1 MRAKAVAF
9 FAALPGNGARAAPAS
24 AANAERL
31 VVFANMRFHPYLTHV
46 EQNHGVVLRRERVL
60 DGGPHFL
67 MHVRS
72 HPLLPHLFALKRQRE
87 PVIDSGRGFAHK
99 RRTHLQHFDID
110 VSRLF
115 GGRGPK
121 DRLKI
126 LQHLLFFRGIHRDRK
141 STRLNSSHRCI
152 SYPVFCLK
160 KKRDAPPRK
169 KRPNRHPRPTH
180 RPLSAGAPTSI
191 GGQRGAVDPLPTAP
205 MTGAIAQRFFLMVRR
220 PPRSTLFPY
229 AALFRS

>member
-9 FAALPGNGARAAPAS
+9 LAAVPGNGARAAPAS

-31 VVFANMRFHPYLTHV
+31 
-46 EQNHGVVLRRERVL
+46 VVLRRERVL

-110 VSRLF
+110 VSRSEEHTSE
-115 GGRGPK
+115 
-121 DRLKI
+121 
-126 LQHLLFFRGIHRDRK
+126 LQ
-141 STRLNSSHRCI
+141 S
-152 SYPVFCLK
+152 P
-160 KKRDAPPRK
+160 
-169 KRPNRHPRPTH
+169 
-180 RPLSAGAPTSI
+180 
-191 GGQRGAVDPLPTAP
+191 
-205 MTGAIAQRFFLMVRR
+205 
-220 PPRSTLFPY
+220 
-229 AALFRS
+229 